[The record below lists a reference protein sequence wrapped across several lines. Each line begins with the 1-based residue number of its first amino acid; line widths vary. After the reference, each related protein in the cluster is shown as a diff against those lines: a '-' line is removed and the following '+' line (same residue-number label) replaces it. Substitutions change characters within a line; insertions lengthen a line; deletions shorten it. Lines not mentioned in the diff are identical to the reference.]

1 MDLFSIDFTP
11 QEISILRQAL
21 DIVTITGKDAK
32 TIAGLQMKLESEIA
46 QIAAQ
51 IDSKQT
57 VKKTR

>member
-21 DIVTITGKDAK
+21 DIITITGKDAK

-46 QIAAQ
+46 AIAAQ
-51 IDSKQT
+51 IDSKQPA
-57 VKKTR
+57 KKTR